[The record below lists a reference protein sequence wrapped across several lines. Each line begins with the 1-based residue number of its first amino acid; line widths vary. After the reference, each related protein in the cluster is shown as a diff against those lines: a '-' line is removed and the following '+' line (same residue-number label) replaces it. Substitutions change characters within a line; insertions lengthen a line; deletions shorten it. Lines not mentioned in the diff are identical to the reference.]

1 MSGTRRKP
9 GRTGPFVSG
18 FQSSLL
24 QQGYSALTVCNMLK
38 DLGAVGRWMQERD
51 LQPDH
56 LSLSVITEFHAD
68 CLAGGRRKI
77 PSVKSFEP
85 LLRYLRVEGV
95 IADSPEPESSIGRLL
110 ADYRRWL
117 VTERGLAESTVIR
130 YENLARRFLELH
142 SVGDGVDA
150 AALTG
155 AEVVAFLLR
164 ECERVSVGSAKGR
177 VSELRS
183 LLRFL
188 FVRGLTPRLLTTAV
202 PPVAGWRETGIPKAL
217 PAGHVQLLLDSCDHG
232 DPVQTRDYAI
242 LMLVARLG
250 LRSIEVARLQVRD
263 VDWRTGRI
271 IVRGKGS
278 REDGMPLPSDVGR
291 ALAEYLTDV
300 RPQTSVR
307 SVFIS
312 CKASP
317 GSNTCGAPRV
327 RRRGRPA
334 DGTADGKRTGIGLS
348 SAATVLRRKGR
359 AALRSAGHPV
369 EQGLH
374 RSHREIAAIATTI
387 RCVAALVALVV
398 LRSH

>member
-9 GRTGPFVSG
+9 GRAGPFVSG

-56 LSLSVITEFHAD
+56 LSLSVIAEFHAD

-232 DPVQTRDYAI
+232 DPVQARDYAI

-250 LRSIEVARLQVRD
+250 LRSIEVARLQVGD

-307 SVFIS
+307 SVFMS
-312 CKASP
+312 CKAPRRGIRPDLVSDVTRRACDRA
-317 GSNTCGAPRV
+317 GLPRV
-327 RRRGRPA
+327 GAHRLRHTLATEMLRRGVKLV
-334 DGTADGKRTGIGLS
+334 DIGQ
-348 SAATVLRRKGR
+348 VLRHRDLATTALYAKVDV
-359 AALRSAGHPV
+359 ATLRS
-369 EQGLH
+369 
-374 RSHREIAAIATTI
+374 IALPWPGEE
-387 RCVAALVALVV
+387 R
-398 LRSH
+398 